1 MRDFRESVE
10 IYSEKLDNRHMLK
23 KINFNFP
30 VYYDGEAGKE
40 IRLLSDNTVDSIIL
54 LQKLIKGVK

>member
-1 MRDFRESVE
+1 MRDFIESVE
-10 IYSEKLDNRHMLK
+10 IYSEKLDNRQLK